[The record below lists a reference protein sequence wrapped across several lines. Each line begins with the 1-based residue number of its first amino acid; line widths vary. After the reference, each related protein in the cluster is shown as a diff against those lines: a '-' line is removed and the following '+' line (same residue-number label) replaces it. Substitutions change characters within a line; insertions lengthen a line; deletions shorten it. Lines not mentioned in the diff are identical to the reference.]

1 MKKLS
6 IVREELRKGNFASAK
21 VNVEKN
27 DKEEDMS
34 KELGDFLFKLLK
46 YAEGNNNGNKLDF
59 VANVGFKMSLSL
71 NFIVRENSSQK
82 IMKEVSTLFQDT
94 ISRTKAFYYISEINL
109 VTLGKDEEYIP
120 SVEEAGCDKVMY
132 LKGANVA

>member
-21 VNVEKN
+21 INVEKS
-27 DKEEDMS
+27 DKEEDIS
-34 KELGDFLFKLLK
+34 KELGDFLFQLLK
-46 YAEGNNNGNKLDF
+46 YSQGNNNGNKLDF

-120 SVEEAGCDKVMY
+120 SVEEAGYDKVMY
-132 LKGANVA
+132 LKGADVA